1 MLDPEY
7 ILKISE
13 GAEEIAGE
21 LSSALLSQVIKRLLI
36 RMKSEDEIIFSSAD
50 KYALKTLQDAG
61 ILLKDITKI
70 IAKYT
75 NKERSEIRRAY
86 EDAGIKAVKNDN
98 DLYRLAGISPTV
110 LKQSPH
116 LIRLLQRN
124 YEATMGEWDNYT
136 RTTAEVYQQSFI
148 QACDSVYL
156 QVATGGVGYSSAL
169 MDAVAR
175 MVSQDVKSVIYTR
188 PDGTISQTASIEVA
202 TLRAVR
208 TGVNQACAQITG
220 FTAHDH
226 GIYQFLTSA
235 HYGARPTHA
244 VWQGKVFW
252 VDWDE
257 LRRRTG
263 INYGKAIPVP
273 DEIKAKYD
281 EFCASTD
288 IGSVTGLCGA
298 NCRHSYSPFI
308 EGLDYSPFPPID
320 AKENAKDY
328 ELSQKQRALERA
340 IRKQKKTLNAWE
352 TAHQYAPDEKTSEEW
367 KKEHAKQVVKLQ
379 KLNKGY
385 REFCQKNGLKPQEFR
400 LFVG

>member
-156 QVATGGVGYSSAL
+156 QVAT
-169 MDAVAR
+169 
-175 MVSQDVKSVIYTR
+175 
-188 PDGTISQTASIEVA
+188 
-202 TLRAVR
+202 LRAVR

-220 FTAHDH
+220 FTVHDH